1 MTQKIPVSAHLQ
13 KNIDYLKRLFEK
25 DITVKIRE
33 FSNIENERIK
43 MCVFFVDGLTSEEF
57 ISEDIIAPVMHTKQ
71 LKNGADLFTEV
82 RDRVLIGCNISC
94 SDDMSELL
102 TSFLRGDAILLADGH
117 PQGIII
123 SAKNWTIR
131 TVSEPDSEKV
141 IQGPHEG
148 FNESIMTNLSLIRR
162 KITSPQLKYE
172 FFTVGKK
179 SQTLICMCYMEGL
192 ADEPILS
199 EMRRRIDHVSID
211 CIIDTEYIEEII
223 KDGRY
228 SPFKTTGSTQR
239 PDVAAAKLMEGRI
252 VLIINGSP
260 VALTAPFVF
269 LEYFTS
275 GDDYYNDP
283 YYATFNRILRFIGFF
298 FTISLP
304 AVYIALITHHIQM
317 LPIHFLIAAAGSRQG
332 MPFSSLA
339 ETLILILIFEMV
351 REGSAR
357 IPSSIGTA
365 FSIVG
370 GIVLG
375 EAAVSAHFVSLPV
388 IIIVAFS
395 GITGLIIPQLKGPVL
410 VLRLGLLFLAAS
422 MGLFGYFIG
431 IMMLIFTV
439 CSLESFGIPYNS
451 LTVRNLRQIFSDTVI
466 RNAWPNMKE
475 RPVVSRTEDIH
486 RQGDESL

>member
-1 MTQKIPVSAHLQ
+1 MTQKIPVSSDL
-13 KNIDYLKRLFEK
+13 KDNIDYMNQLFSK
-25 DITVKIRE
+25 DITVKTRP
-33 FSNIENERIK
+33 FSNIENRDIR
-43 MCVFFVDGLTSEEF
+43 MCVFFIDGLTNEEF
-57 ISEDIIAPVMHTKQ
+57 ISEDIIRPIMYAPGLSPDT
-71 LKNGADLFTEV
+71 DLFVTI
-82 RDRVLIGCNISC
+82 RDQILISCNISC

-102 TSFLRGDAILLADGH
+102 TSFLRGDTILLVDGH

-123 SAKNWTIR
+123 SSKNWMIR
-131 TVSEPDSEKV
+131 SVNEPDSEKV

-148 FNESIMTNLSLIRR
+148 FNESIMTNLSLLRR
-162 KITSPQLKYE
+162 KITSPELKYE
-172 FFTVGKK
+172 FFTLGRR

-192 ADEPILS
+192 ADRKILD
-199 EMRRRIDHVSID
+199 EMRKRIRSVDID
-211 CIIDTEYIEEII
+211 GIMDTEYIEEII

-239 PDVAAAKLMEGRI
+239 PDIAAAKLLEGRI
-252 VLIINGSP
+252 ALIINGSP

-269 LEYFTS
+269 LEYFMS

-283 YYATFNRILRFIGFF
+283 YYATFNRILRFAGFF

-304 AVYIALITHHIQM
+304 ALYIALITHHIQM
-317 LPIHFLIAAAGSRQG
+317 LPIHFLTSAAASRQG

-339 ETLILILIFEMV
+339 ETVILIIVFEMI
-351 REGSAR
+351 REGSAK

-410 VLRLGLLFLAAS
+410 VIRLGLLLLAAS
-422 MGLFGYFIG
+422 MGIFGYIIG
-431 IMMLIFTV
+431 IMMFIFSI
-439 CSLESFGIPYNS
+439 CSLRSFGVPYNS
-451 LTVRNLRQIFSDTVI
+451 LTVRSFRQIFSDTVV
-466 RNAWPNMKE
+466 RDVWPKIKK
-475 RPVVSRTEDIH
+475 RPVVSGTRNIH
-486 RQGDESL
+486 RQREEKL